1 MRGLNQVLLRASL
14 GVLILT
20 PCAYGRSVRA
30 DYTAMLRSESNTRT
44 HFTGNR
50 LWFSGRSVFLHTE
63 PRAIR
68 GSVHIV
74 PELLS
79 HNGHGTGVSNWGNG
93 SNPGSGGNW
102 GNGSNPGPGG
112 NPGSGGNWSNGSNPG
127 PSGNLNNGPNPG
139 PGGNWGNGSNPGPG
153 GNTVQGGYTSVP
165 EGGTTASYL
174 VPAGFVAFGGIFL
187 AGFRRQGT
195 TF

>member
-1 MRGLNQVLLRASL
+1 MRCLNRVLLRAGL

-20 PCAYGRSVRA
+20 PYVYGRSIRT
-30 DYTAMLRSESNTRT
+30 DYTAIFRGESNSRT
-44 HFTGNR
+44 HFTLSNEYR
-50 LWFSGRSVFLHTE
+50 LSGKSVFHHTE

-79 HNGHGTGVSNWGNG
+79 HHGHGTGVSTSEHNG
-93 SNPGSGGNW
+93 PASGPSGNW

-112 NPGSGGNWSNGSNPG
+112 NWNDGSN
-127 PSGNLNNGPNPG
+127 SG
-139 PGGNWGNGSNPGPG
+139 PGGNPVP
-153 GNTVQGGYTSVP
+153 GGYTSVP

-187 AGFRRQGT
+187 AGFRRQGA

>member
-1 MRGLNQVLLRASL
+1 MRCLNRVLLRAGL

-20 PCAYGRSVRA
+20 PYVYGRSIRT
-30 DYTAMLRSESNTRT
+30 DYTAIFRGESNSRT
-44 HFTGNR
+44 HFTLSNEYR
-50 LWFSGRSVFLHTE
+50 LSGKSVFHHTE

-79 HNGHGTGVSNWGNG
+79 HHGHGTGVSTSEHNGPASGPSGNWGNG
-93 SNPGSGGNW
+93 SNPGSGGSWNDGSNPGPSGNW

-112 NPGSGGNWSNGSNPG
+112 NWNDGSN
-127 PSGNLNNGPNPG
+127 SG
-139 PGGNWGNGSNPGPG
+139 PGGNPVP
-153 GNTVQGGYTSVP
+153 GGYTSVP

-187 AGFRRQGT
+187 AGFRRQGA

>member
-1 MRGLNQVLLRASL
+1 MRCLNRVLLRASL
-14 GVLILT
+14 GVLMLT
-20 PCAYGRSVRA
+20 PCAYGSPIRTNYSVVRGE
-30 DYTAMLRSESNTRT
+30 YTT
-44 HFTGNR
+44 HHTLGNQF
-50 LWFSGRSVFLHTE
+50 WFSGKSVFHHTE

-74 PELLS
+74 PEHLSLS
-79 HNGHGTGVSNWGNG
+79 HHGHGTGVSTSDHSG

-102 GNGSNPGPGG
+102 GNGSNPGP
-112 NPGSGGNWSNGSNPG
+112 S
-127 PSGNLNNGPNPG
+127 
-139 PGGNWGNGSNPGPG
+139 GNWGNGSNPGPG
-153 GNTVQGGYTSVP
+153 GNWNDGSNPGPDGQGGYTSVP

-187 AGFRRQGT
+187 AGFRRQGA